1 LTSRVL
7 AAKSPDRIFTLGF
20 ILVGLATLSQASSLM
35 LVNISI
41 GLLVER
47 EFSLGPQV
55 VGAVIG
61 IQATCALLSRFP
73 VGSWTDRYGSRLF
86 AFGGAALMVVSCVAF
101 ILSMSIRAAIPIGGV
116 PILLVLASMLSG
128 VALSAFSTAAS
139 TYIAYT
145 VPISRRA
152 EAVGYYGVLQG
163 LAQGFGAGVSI
174 VIVDGLGFG
183 ALYAIAGVATVVAAL
198 LSLGLHQDGRPE
210 SATPM
215 GVGFQLHRGVVAP
228 SLAQYSVIVGTGA
241 AFSFIPLLGISRG
254 VTNPGLY
261 FTAVAIS
268 SIVARLLTGRIADRR
283 GRFAAIVPGMI
294 VTAIGMYIVSSAATA
309 EAFILA
315 GVAVGM
321 GFATA
326 QPALQALAIDLAGQ
340 AERGTAMATFWAFTD
355 FGVITG
361 SFVSGQIAA
370 VSGLGT
376 VFVVSAVMPLVGVAG
391 LLSWRQLSRPG
402 SAYFEHAADPPN
414 PP

>member
-1 LTSRVL
+1 LSSRVL
-7 AAKSPDRIFTLGF
+7 AANSRDHLFTVGF
-20 ILVGLATLSQASSLM
+20 ILVGLATLAQASCLM
-35 LVNISI
+35 LVNTSI
-41 GLLVER
+41 GLLVVR
-47 EFSLGPQV
+47 EFGLGPQV

-73 VGSWTDRYGSRLF
+73 VGSWSDRYGARLF

-101 ILSMSIRAAIPIGGV
+101 ILSISIRAVIPIGGGV
-116 PILLVLASMLSG
+116 PILLLLASMLSG
-128 VALSAFSTAAS
+128 VALSSFSTAAS

-145 VPISRRA
+145 VPLSRRA

-183 ALYAIAGVATVVAAL
+183 ALYAIAGIATVVAAL
-198 LSLGLHQDGRPE
+198 LSLGLHEESHPE

-215 GVGFQLHRGVVAP
+215 GVGFRLHRGVVAP

-268 SIVARLLTGRIADRR
+268 SIVARLLTGRLADRR
-283 GRFAAIVPGMI
+283 GRFAAIMPGMI
-294 VTAIGMYIVSSAATA
+294 VTAVGMYIVSSAASA
-309 EAFILA
+309 DGFILA
-315 GVAVGM
+315 GVAVGI

-326 QPALQALAIDLAGQ
+326 QPALQALAIDLAGP

-370 VSGLGT
+370 VSGLGA
-376 VFVVSAVMPLVGVAG
+376 VFVVSAVMPLVGLAG
-391 LLSWRQLSRPG
+391 LLAWRQLRRP
-402 SAYFEHAADPPN
+402 AALPI
-414 PP
+414 

>member
-1 LTSRVL
+1 MISRTL
-7 AAKSPDRIFTLGF
+7 APKSPDRIFTLGF
-20 ILVGLATLSQASSLM
+20 VLVGLATLAQASCLM
-35 LVNISI
+35 LVNTSI
-41 GLLVER
+41 GLLVVR
-47 EFSLGPQV
+47 EFGLGPQV

-61 IQATCALLSRFP
+61 IQATCALLARFP

-86 AFGGAALMVVSCVAF
+86 AFGGAAIMVVSCVAF
-101 ILSMSIRAAIPIGGV
+101 ILSMSNRASIPIGGGV
-116 PILLVLASMLSG
+116 PVLLVLASMLSG
-128 VALSAFSTAAS
+128 VALSTFSTAAS

-174 VIVDGLGFG
+174 IIVDGLGFG

-198 LSLGLHQDGRPE
+198 LSLGLHEDSRPE
-210 SATPM
+210 RATPM
-215 GVGFQLHRGVVAP
+215 EVGFRLHRGVVAP

-261 FTAVAIS
+261 FTAIAIS

-294 VTAIGMYIVSSAATA
+294 MTAVGMYVVSSAASA

-315 GVAVGM
+315 GVAVGI

-326 QPALQALAIDLAGQ
+326 QPALQALAIDLAGP

-361 SFVSGQIAA
+361 SFVSGQIAS
-370 VSGLGT
+370 VSGFGT
-376 VFVVSAVMPLVGVAG
+376 VFVVSSVMPLVGVAG
-391 LLSWRQLSRPG
+391 LLAWRQLRRP
-402 SAYFEHAADPPN
+402 AAMAI
-414 PP
+414 

>member
-1 LTSRVL
+1 LTSRIL

-20 ILVGLATLSQASSLM
+20 ILVGLATLAQASCLM
-35 LVNISI
+35 LVNTSI
-41 GLLVER
+41 GLLVVR
-47 EFSLGPQV
+47 EFGLGPQV

-101 ILSMSIRAAIPIGGV
+101 ILSMSIRAAVPVGGGV

-128 VALSAFSTAAS
+128 VALSTFSTAAS

-145 VPISRRA
+145 VPVSRRA
-152 EAVGYYGVLQG
+152 EAVGYYGVLLG

-183 ALYAIAGVATVVAAL
+183 ALYAIAGLATVVAAL
-198 LSLGLHQDGRPE
+198 LSLGLHEERRPE
-210 SATPM
+210 SPTTM
-215 GVGFQLHRGVVAP
+215 GVGFRLHGGVVAP

-254 VTNPGLY
+254 VTNPGVY

-268 SIVARLLTGRIADRR
+268 SIFARLLTGRIADRR

-294 VTAIGMYIVSSAATA
+294 VTAVGMYIVSSAATA

-315 GVAVGM
+315 GAAVGI

-326 QPALQALAIDLAGQ
+326 QPALQALAIDLAGP
-340 AERGTAMATFWAFTD
+340 AERGAAMATFWAFTD

-370 VSGLGT
+370 ASGLGT
-376 VFVVSAVMPLVGVAG
+376 VFVVSAVMPLAGIAG
-391 LLSWRQLSRPG
+391 LLAWHQLRRP
-402 SAYFEHAADPPN
+402 AALAT
-414 PP
+414 

>member
-1 LTSRVL
+1 MISRIV

-20 ILVGLATLSQASSLM
+20 VLVGLATLAQASSLM
-35 LVNISI
+35 LVNTSI
-41 GLLVER
+41 GLLVVR
-47 EFSLGPQV
+47 EFGLGPQV

-61 IQATCALLSRFP
+61 IQATCALVSRFP
-73 VGSWTDRYGSRLF
+73 VGSWSDRYGSRLF
-86 AFGGAALMVVSCVAF
+86 AFGGAAMMVVSCVAF
-101 ILSMSIRAAIPIGGV
+101 VLSLSIRAAIPIGGGV

-128 VALSAFSTAAS
+128 VALSTFSTAAS

-152 EAVGYYGVLQG
+152 EAVGYYGVLLG

-183 ALYAIAGVATVVAAL
+183 ALYAIAGVATIVAAL
-198 LSLGLHQDGRPE
+198 LSLGLYEGSRQQG
-210 SATPM
+210 ATPM
-215 GVGFQLHRGVVAP
+215 AVEFRLHSGVVAP
-228 SLAQYSVIVGTGA
+228 SLAQYAVIVGNGA

-254 VTNPGLY
+254 VANPGLY

-294 VTAIGMYIVSSAATA
+294 VTAVGMYVVSSAASA

-315 GVAVGM
+315 GVAVGI

-326 QPALQALAIDLAGQ
+326 QPALQALAIDLAGP

-361 SFVSGQIAA
+361 SFVSGQIAS
-370 VSGLGT
+370 VSGFGT

-391 LLSWRQLSRPG
+391 LLAWRQLSRPT
-402 SAYFEHAADPPN
+402 AIAI
-414 PP
+414 

>member
-41 GLLVER
+41 GLLVVR
-47 EFSLGPQV
+47 EFGLGPQV

-73 VGSWTDRYGSRLF
+73 VGSWSDRYGSRLF

-101 ILSMSIRAAIPIGGV
+101 ILSMSFRAAIPIGGGV

-128 VALSAFSTAAS
+128 VALSMFSTAAS

-174 VIVDGLGFG
+174 VIVDGMGFG

-198 LSLGLHQDGRPE
+198 LSLGLREDSRPKT
-210 SATPM
+210 ATPM
-215 GVGFQLHRGVVAP
+215 GAGFRLHRGVVAP

-294 VTAIGMYIVSSAATA
+294 VTAVGMYIVSSAASA
-309 EAFILA
+309 EAFLLA
-315 GVAVGM
+315 GVAVGI

-326 QPALQALAIDLAGQ
+326 QPALQALAIDLAGP

-361 SFVSGQIAA
+361 SFLSGQIVA
-370 VSGLGT
+370 VSGFGA

-391 LLSWRQLSRPG
+391 LLAWRQLRSPTAR
-402 SAYFEHAADPPN
+402 AI
-414 PP
+414 

>member
-1 LTSRVL
+1 MISRTI
-7 AAKSPDRIFTLGF
+7 AAKNPDHIFTLGF
-20 ILVGLATLSQASSLM
+20 VLVGLATLAQASCLM
-35 LVNISI
+35 LVNTSI
-41 GLLVER
+41 GLLVVR
-47 EFSLGPQV
+47 EFGLGPQV

-73 VGSWTDRYGSRLF
+73 VGSWSDRYGSRLF
-86 AFGGAALMVVSCVAF
+86 AFGGAAIMVVSCALF
-101 ILSMSIRAAIPIGGV
+101 ILSMSNRAAIPIGGGV

-128 VALSAFSTAAS
+128 VALSTFSTAAS

-174 VIVDGLGFG
+174 MIVDGLGFG
-183 ALYAIAGVATVVAAL
+183 ALYAIAAVATLVAAL
-198 LSLGLHQDGRPE
+198 LSLGLHERSRSE
-210 SATPM
+210 KAMTM
-215 GVGFQLHRGVVAP
+215 GIGFRLHRGVVAP
-228 SLAQYSVIVGTGA
+228 SLAQYAVIAGNGA

-261 FTAVAIS
+261 FTAVAVS

-294 VTAIGMYIVSSAATA
+294 VTAVGMYIVSSAATA
-309 EAFILA
+309 ESFILA
-315 GVAVGM
+315 GVAVGI

-326 QPALQALAIDLAGQ
+326 QPALQALAIDLAGP
-340 AERGTAMATFWAFTD
+340 ADRGTAMATFWAFTD

-370 VSGLGT
+370 VFGFGT
-376 VFVVSAVMPLVGVAG
+376 VFVMSSVMPLVGVAG
-391 LLSWRQLSRPG
+391 LLAWRQLRRP
-402 SAYFEHAADPPN
+402 AAIAI
-414 PP
+414 

>member
-1 LTSRVL
+1 MISRTL
-7 AAKSPDRIFTLGF
+7 AAQSPDRIFTLGF
-20 ILVGLATLSQASSLM
+20 ILVGLATLAQASCLM
-35 LVNISI
+35 LVNTSI
-41 GLLVER
+41 GLLVVR
-47 EFSLGPQV
+47 EFDLGPQV
-55 VGAVIG
+55 VGAIIG
-61 IQATCALLSRFP
+61 IQATCALLARFP

-86 AFGGAALMVVSCVAF
+86 AFGGAGLMVLSCVAF
-101 ILSMSIRAAIPIGGV
+101 ILAMSNRAAIPIGGGV
-116 PILLVLASMLSG
+116 PILLVVASMLSG
-128 VALSAFSTAAS
+128 VALSTFSTAAS

-174 VIVDGLGFG
+174 VIVDGMGFG
-183 ALYAIAGVATVVAAL
+183 ALYAIAGVATVAAAI
-198 LSLGLHQDGRPE
+198 LSLGLREDSRPK

-215 GVGFQLHRGVVAP
+215 GAGFRLHRGVVAP

-294 VTAIGMYIVSSAATA
+294 VTAVGMYIVSSAASA
-309 EAFILA
+309 EAFLLA
-315 GVAVGM
+315 GVAVGI

-326 QPALQALAIDLAGQ
+326 QPALQALAIDLAGP

-361 SFVSGQIAA
+361 SFLSGQIVA
-370 VSGLGT
+370 VSGFGA

-391 LLSWRQLSRPG
+391 LLAWRQLRSPTAR
-402 SAYFEHAADPPN
+402 AI
-414 PP
+414 

>member
-1 LTSRVL
+1 MI
-7 AAKSPDRIFTLGF
+7 AAQRPDRVFTLGF
-20 ILVGLATLSQASSLM
+20 ALVGLATLAQASCLM
-35 LVNISI
+35 LVNTSI
-41 GLLVER
+41 GLLVVR
-47 EFSLGPQV
+47 EFGLGPQV

-61 IQATCALLSRFP
+61 IQATCALLARFP
-73 VGSWTDRYGSRLF
+73 VGSWSDRYGSRLL
-86 AFGGAALMVVSCVAF
+86 AFGGAALMVASCVAF
-101 ILSMSIRAAIPIGGV
+101 ILSMSIRAAIPIGGGV

-128 VALSAFSTAAS
+128 VALSMFSTAAS

-198 LSLGLHQDGRPE
+198 LSLGLREDRRPE
-210 SATPM
+210 GATPM
-215 GVGFQLHRGVVAP
+215 GVGFRLHRGVVAP

-294 VTAIGMYIVSSAATA
+294 VTAVGMYIVSNAASA

-315 GVAVGM
+315 GVAVGI
-321 GFATA
+321 GFAA
-326 QPALQALAIDLAGQ
+326 PPPPPPA
-340 AERGTAMATFWAFTD
+340 R
-355 FGVITG
+355 
-361 SFVSGQIAA
+361 
-370 VSGLGT
+370 GLG
-376 VFVVSAVMPLVGVAG
+376 PPPPAG
-391 LLSWRQLSRPG
+391 
-402 SAYFEHAADPPN
+402 
-414 PP
+414 

>member
-1 LTSRVL
+1 ML

-20 ILVGLATLSQASSLM
+20 ILVGLATLAQASCLM
-35 LVNISI
+35 LVNTSV
-41 GLLVER
+41 GLLVVR
-47 EFSLGPQV
+47 EFDLGPQV
-55 VGAVIG
+55 VGAIIG
-61 IQATCALLSRFP
+61 IQATSARPAPSPL
-73 VGSWTDRYGSRLF
+73 GSWTDRYASRLF
-86 AFGGAALMVVSCVAF
+86 AFGGAGLMVVSCVAF
-101 ILSMSIRAAIPIGGV
+101 ILSLSIRAAMPIGGGV
-116 PILLVLASMLSG
+116 PILLVVASMLSG
-128 VALSAFSTAAS
+128 LALSTFSTAAS

-183 ALYAIAGVATVVAAL
+183 ALYVIAGLATVVAAL
-198 LSLGLHQDGRPE
+198 LSLGLHEDGRPE

-215 GVGFQLHRGVVAP
+215 GGRFRLHRGVVAP

-294 VTAIGMYIVSSAATA
+294 VTAVGMYVVSSAAIA

-315 GVAVGM
+315 GVAVGI

-326 QPALQALAIDLAGQ
+326 QPALQALAIDLAGP
-340 AERGTAMATFWAFTD
+340 AERGTEMATFWAFTD

-361 SFVSGQIAA
+361 SFVSGQIAS
-370 VSGLGT
+370 VSGFGS
-376 VFVVSAVMPLVGVAG
+376 VFVVSSAMSLVGVVG
-391 LLSWRQLSRPG
+391 LLAWRHPRRP
-402 SAYFEHAADPPN
+402 AAIAI
-414 PP
+414 

>member
-1 LTSRVL
+1 MTSRVL
-7 AAKSPDRIFTLGF
+7 AAKIPDRIFTLGF
-20 ILVGLATLSQASSLM
+20 VLVGLATLAQASCLM
-35 LVNISI
+35 LVNTSI
-41 GLLVER
+41 GLLVVR
-47 EFSLGPQV
+47 EFGLGPQV

-73 VGSWTDRYGSRLF
+73 VGSWSDRYGSRLF
-86 AFGGAALMVVSCVAF
+86 AFGGAALMVVSCALF
-101 ILSMSIRAAIPIGGV
+101 ILSMSIRAAIPIGGGV
-116 PILLVLASMLSG
+116 PTLLVVASMLSG
-128 VALSAFSTAAS
+128 VALGTFSTAAS
-139 TYIAYT
+139 TYIAYS

-183 ALYAIAGVATVVAAL
+183 ALYAIAGVATVVAAV
-198 LSLGLHQDGRPE
+198 LSLGLHEDRRPE

-215 GVGFQLHRGVVAP
+215 GVGFRLDGGVLAP
-228 SLAQYSVIVGTGA
+228 SLAQYSMIVGTGA

-261 FTAVAIS
+261 FTAVAIA

-294 VTAIGMYIVSSAATA
+294 VTAVGMSIVSSAASA

-315 GVAVGM
+315 GVAVGI

-326 QPALQALAIDLAGQ
+326 QPALQALAIDLAGP
-340 AERGTAMATFWAFTD
+340 AEKGTAMATFWAFTD

-376 VFVVSAVMPLVGVAG
+376 VFVVSAVMPLVGLAG
-391 LLSWRQLSRPG
+391 LLAWRQARRP
-402 SAYFEHAADPPN
+402 AAQPI
-414 PP
+414 

>member
-1 LTSRVL
+1 
-7 AAKSPDRIFTLGF
+7 
-20 ILVGLATLSQASSLM
+20 M
-35 LVNISI
+35 LVNTSI
-41 GLLVER
+41 GLLVVR
-47 EFSLGPQV
+47 EFGLGPQV

-61 IQATCALLSRFP
+61 LQATCALVSRFP

-86 AFGGAALMVVSCVAF
+86 AFGGAALMVVSCAAF
-101 ILSMSIRAAIPIGGV
+101 ILSMSIRAAIPIGGGV

-145 VPISRRA
+145 VPVSRRA
-152 EAVGYYGVLQG
+152 EAVGYYGILQG

-174 VIVDGLGFG
+174 VVVDRLGFG
-183 ALYAIAGVATVVAAL
+183 ALYALAAIATAVAAL
-198 LSLGLHQDGRPE
+198 LSLGLREGSRPE

-215 GVGFQLHRGVVAP
+215 AVGFRLHRGVVAP
-228 SLAQYSVIVGTGA
+228 SLAQYAVIVGNGA

-254 VTNPGLY
+254 VANPGLY

-294 VTAIGMYIVSSAATA
+294 VTAVGMYVVSSAATA

-315 GVAVGM
+315 RAAVGM

-326 QPALQALAIDLAGQ
+326 QPALPALPIDLAGP
-340 AERGTAMATFWAFTD
+340 AERGTAMATFWSFTD

-361 SFVSGQIAA
+361 SFVSGQIAL
-370 VSGLGT
+370 VFGFGT
-376 VFVVSAVMPLVGVAG
+376 VFVFFALLLLVG
-391 LLSWRQLSRPG
+391 
-402 SAYFEHAADPPN
+402 
-414 PP
+414 

>member
-1 LTSRVL
+1 MTSRVRT
-7 AAKSPDRIFTLGF
+7 AKSPDRIFTLGF
-20 ILVGLATLSQASSLM
+20 IFVGLATLAQASSLM
-35 LVNISI
+35 LVNTSI
-41 GLLVER
+41 GLLVVR
-47 EFSLGPQV
+47 QFGLGPEV

-61 IQATCALLSRFP
+61 IQATCALVSRFP

>member
-1 LTSRVL
+1 MISRTLT
-7 AAKSPDRIFTLGF
+7 AQSPDRIFTLGF
-20 ILVGLATLSQASSLM
+20 VLVGLATLAQASCLM
-35 LVNISI
+35 LVNTSI
-41 GLLVER
+41 GLLVVR
-47 EFSLGPQV
+47 EFGLGPQV

-61 IQATCALLSRFP
+61 IQATCALVARFP
-73 VGSWTDRYGSRLF
+73 VGSWSDRYGSRAF
-86 AFGGAALMVVSCVAF
+86 AFGGAAIMVVSCALF
-101 ILSMSIRAAIPIGGV
+101 ILSMSNRAAIPIGGGV

-128 VALSAFSTAAS
+128 VALSTFSTAAS

-174 VIVDGLGFG
+174 VIVDSVGFG
-183 ALYAIAGVATVVAAL
+183 ALYAIAAVATVVAAL
-198 LSLGLHQDGRPE
+198 LSLGLHEGRRLE

-215 GVGFQLHRGVVAP
+215 RIGFRLHRGVLAP
-228 SLAQYSVIVGTGA
+228 SLAQYAVIVGTGA

-254 VTNPGLY
+254 VANPGLY

-294 VTAIGMYIVSSAATA
+294 VTAVGMYIVSSAASA

-315 GVAVGM
+315 GVAVGI

-326 QPALQALAIDLAGQ
+326 QPALQALAIDLAAP
-340 AERGTAMATFWAFTD
+340 AERGAAMATFWAFTD

-361 SFVSGQIAA
+361 SFVSGQIAS
-370 VSGLGT
+370 VSGFGT

-391 LLSWRQLSRPG
+391 LLTWRQLRRP
-402 SAYFEHAADPPN
+402 SAVAI
-414 PP
+414 

>member
-1 LTSRVL
+1 ML
-7 AAKSPDRIFTLGF
+7 AAKHPDRVFTLGF
-20 ILVGLATLSQASSLM
+20 ILVGLATLAQASCLM
-35 LVNISI
+35 LVNTSI
-41 GLLVER
+41 GLLVVR
-47 EFSLGPQV
+47 EFDLGPQV
-55 VGAVIG
+55 VGAIIG
-61 IQATCALLSRFP
+61 IQATCALLARFP

-86 AFGGAALMVVSCVAF
+86 AFGGAGLMVLSCVAF
-101 ILSMSIRAAIPIGGV
+101 ILAMSNRAAIPIGGGV
-116 PILLVLASMLSG
+116 PILLVVASMLSG
-128 VALSAFSTAAS
+128 VALSTFSAAAS

-163 LAQGFGAGVSI
+163 LAQGFGAGVSV
-174 VIVDGLGFG
+174 VIIDGLGFG
-183 ALYAIAGVATVVAAL
+183 AVYAIAGLATVVAAL
-198 LSLGLHQDGRPE
+198 LSLGLHEDSRPE
-210 SATPM
+210 SVTPM
-215 GVGFQLHRGVVAP
+215 GVGFRLHRGVVAP

-254 VTNPGLY
+254 VANPGLY

-294 VTAIGMYIVSSAATA
+294 VTAVGMYIVSSASTA
-309 EAFILA
+309 GAFILA
-315 GVAVGM
+315 GVAVGI

-326 QPALQALAIDLAGQ
+326 QPALQALAIDLAGP

-370 VSGLGT
+370 VSGFAA
-376 VFVVSAVMPLVGVAG
+376 VFVVSAVLPLLGAAG
-391 LLSWRQLSRPG
+391 LVAWRQLR
-402 SAYFEHAADPPN
+402 HTVVLTT
-414 PP
+414 

>member
-1 LTSRVL
+1 MTSRVL

-73 VGSWTDRYGSRLF
+73 VGSWSDRYGSRLF
-86 AFGGAALMVVSCVAF
+86 AFGGAALMVVSCIAF
-101 ILSMSIRAAIPIGGV
+101 ILSMSIRAAIPIGGGV
-116 PILLVLASMLSG
+116 PMLLVLASMLSG
-128 VALSAFSTAAS
+128 VALSMFSTAAS

-174 VIVDGLGFG
+174 VIVDGMGFG
-183 ALYAIAGVATVVAAL
+183 ALYAIAGVATVAAAI
-198 LSLGLHQDGRPE
+198 LSLGLREDSRPK

-215 GVGFQLHRGVVAP
+215 GAGFRLHRGVVAP

-294 VTAIGMYIVSSAATA
+294 VTAVGMYIVSSAASA
-309 EAFILA
+309 EAFLLA
-315 GVAVGM
+315 GVAVGI

-326 QPALQALAIDLAGQ
+326 QPALQALAIDLAGP

-361 SFVSGQIAA
+361 SFLSGQIVA
-370 VSGLGT
+370 VSGFGA

-391 LLSWRQLSRPG
+391 LLAWRQLRSPTAR
-402 SAYFEHAADPPN
+402 AI
-414 PP
+414 

>member
-35 LVNISI
+35 LVNIST

-73 VGSWTDRYGSRLF
+73 VGSWSDRYGSRLF

-101 ILSMSIRAAIPIGGV
+101 ILSMSFRAAIPIGGGV

-128 VALSAFSTAAS
+128 VALSMFSTAAS

-174 VIVDGLGFG
+174 VIVDGMGFG

-198 LSLGLHQDGRPE
+198 LSLGLREDSRPK

-215 GVGFQLHRGVVAP
+215 GVGFRLHRGVVAP

-294 VTAIGMYIVSSAATA
+294 VTAVGMYIVSSAASA
-309 EAFILA
+309 EAFLLA
-315 GVAVGM
+315 GVAVGI

-326 QPALQALAIDLAGQ
+326 QPALQALAIDLAGP

-361 SFVSGQIAA
+361 SFLSGQIVA
-370 VSGLGT
+370 VSGFGA

-391 LLSWRQLSRPG
+391 LLAWRQLRSPTAR
-402 SAYFEHAADPPN
+402 AI
-414 PP
+414 

>member
-1 LTSRVL
+1 MTSRVL

-41 GLLVER
+41 GLLVVR
-47 EFSLGPQV
+47 EFGLGPQV

-73 VGSWTDRYGSRLF
+73 VGSWSDRYGSRLF

-101 ILSMSIRAAIPIGGV
+101 ILSMSIRAAIPIGGGV
-116 PILLVLASMLSG
+116 PMLLVLASMLSG
-128 VALSAFSTAAS
+128 VALSMFSTAAS

-174 VIVDGLGFG
+174 VIVDGMGFG
-183 ALYAIAGVATVVAAL
+183 ALYAIAGVATVAAAI
-198 LSLGLHQDGRPE
+198 LSLGLREDSRPK

-215 GVGFQLHRGVVAP
+215 GAGFRLHRGVVAP

-294 VTAIGMYIVSSAATA
+294 VTAVGMYIVSSAASA
-309 EAFILA
+309 EAFLLA
-315 GVAVGM
+315 GVAVGI

-326 QPALQALAIDLAGQ
+326 QPALQALAIDLAGP

-361 SFVSGQIAA
+361 SFLSGQIVA
-370 VSGLGT
+370 VSGFGA

-391 LLSWRQLSRPG
+391 LLAWRQLRSPTAR
-402 SAYFEHAADPPN
+402 AI
-414 PP
+414 

>member
-1 LTSRVL
+1 MTSGVL

-20 ILVGLATLSQASSLM
+20 ILIGLGTLAQASCLM
-35 LVNISI
+35 LVNTSI
-41 GLLVER
+41 GLLVVR
-47 EFSLGPQV
+47 EFGLGPQV

-61 IQATCALLSRFP
+61 LQATCALLSRFP

-86 AFGGAALMVVSCVAF
+86 AFGGAALMVVSCAAF
-101 ILSMSIRAAIPIGGV
+101 ILSMSIRAAIPIGGGV

-145 VPISRRA
+145 VPVSRRA

-183 ALYAIAGVATVVAAL
+183 ALYAIAGLATVVAAL
-198 LSLGLHQDGRPE
+198 LSLGLQQDTGPE

-215 GVGFQLHRGVVAP
+215 GVGFRLHPGVVAP

-241 AFSFIPLLGISRG
+241 AFSFIPLLGTSRG

-294 VTAIGMYIVSSAATA
+294 VTALGMYIVSSAASA

-315 GVAVGM
+315 GAAVGI

-326 QPALQALAIDLAGQ
+326 QPALQALAIDLAEP
-340 AERGTAMATFWAFTD
+340 AARGTAMATFWAFTD

-376 VFVVSAVMPLVGVAG
+376 VFVVSAVMPLVGVAA
-391 LLSWRQLSRPG
+391 LLAWRQLRRPG
-402 SAYFEHAADPPN
+402 RVSSPSHRSVAG
-414 PP
+414 

>member
-1 LTSRVL
+1 LSSRIL

-20 ILVGLATLSQASSLM
+20 ILLGLATLAQLSCLM
-35 LVNISI
+35 LVNTSI
-41 GLLVER
+41 GLLVVR
-47 EFSLGPQV
+47 EFGLGPQV
-55 VGAVIG
+55 VGAIIG
-61 IQATCALLSRFP
+61 IQATCALVARFP
-73 VGSWTDRYGSRLF
+73 VGSWSDRYGSRLF

-101 ILSMSIRAAIPIGGV
+101 ILSMSIRAAIPIGGGV

-174 VIVDGLGFG
+174 VIVDDLGFG
-183 ALYAIAGVATVVAAL
+183 ALYAIAGLATVMAAL
-198 LSLGLHQDGRPE
+198 LSLGLREAGRPE
-210 SATPM
+210 SGTAM
-215 GVGFQLHRGVVAP
+215 GVGFRLHRGVVAP

-241 AFSFIPLLGISRG
+241 AFSFIPLLGLSRG
-254 VTNPGLY
+254 VANPGLY

-294 VTAIGMYIVSSAATA
+294 VTAVGMYIVSSAATA

-315 GVAVGM
+315 GAAVGV

-326 QPALQALAIDLAGQ
+326 QPALQALAIDLAGP
-340 AERGTAMATFWAFTD
+340 AERGAAMATFWAFTD

-370 VSGLGT
+370 VSGLST
-376 VFVVSAVMPLVGVAG
+376 VFVLSAVMPLIGVAG
-391 LLSWRQLSRPG
+391 LLRWRHVRLP
-402 SAYFEHAADPPN
+402 AALAI
-414 PP
+414 

>member
-73 VGSWTDRYGSRLF
+73 VGSWSDRYGSRLF

-101 ILSMSIRAAIPIGGV
+101 ILSMSIRAAIPIGGGV
-116 PILLVLASMLSG
+116 PMLLVLASMLSG
-128 VALSAFSTAAS
+128 VALSMFSTAAS

-174 VIVDGLGFG
+174 VIVDGMGFG
-183 ALYAIAGVATVVAAL
+183 ALYAIAGVATVAAAI
-198 LSLGLHQDGRPE
+198 LSLGLREDSRPK

-215 GVGFQLHRGVVAP
+215 GAGFRLHRGVVAP

-294 VTAIGMYIVSSAATA
+294 VTAVGMYIVSSAASA
-309 EAFILA
+309 EAFLLA
-315 GVAVGM
+315 GVAVGI

-326 QPALQALAIDLAGQ
+326 QPALQALAIDLAGP

-361 SFVSGQIAA
+361 SFLSGQIVA
-370 VSGLGT
+370 VSGFGA

-391 LLSWRQLSRPG
+391 LLAWRQLRSPTAR
-402 SAYFEHAADPPN
+402 AI
-414 PP
+414 